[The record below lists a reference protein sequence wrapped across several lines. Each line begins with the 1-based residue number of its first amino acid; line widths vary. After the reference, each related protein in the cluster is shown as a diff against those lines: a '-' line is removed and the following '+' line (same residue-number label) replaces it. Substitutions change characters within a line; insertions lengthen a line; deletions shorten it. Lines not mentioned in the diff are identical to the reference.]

1 MDTVQIL
8 ICFWQILS
16 VDHIHEELEIFFLGV
31 GGGWWWPSQVVVVM
45 VEVESGR
52 EGGGSAGHGNG
63 GSCSG
68 LNIEE
73 DEATLMR

>member
-1 MDTVQIL
+1 
-8 ICFWQILS
+8 
-16 VDHIHEELEIFFLGV
+16 
-31 GGGWWWPSQVVVVM
+31 M

-73 DEATLMR
+73 DEATLMRQLFQHAGVIMRNLQFLKMMMRCKH